1 MPADAAEGA
10 DAAGG
15 EELGDADA
23 AGLAPVGAGGGE
35 GDVGAAEGEMV
46 DGDGMGAAGEG
57 VVVGA
62 EDVAGEAGGGDD
74 EGGDPAELEVEEGA
88 VLGGHA
94 GEG

>member
-1 MPADAAEGA
+1 MPADMAERA

-15 EELGDADA
+15 KELGDADA
-23 AGLAPVGAGGGE
+23 AGLAPVGAGRGE
-35 GDVGAAEGEMV
+35 GDVGAAEGEVV

-62 EDVAGEAGGGDD
+62 EDVAGEAGGGDH
-74 EGGDPAELEVEEGA
+74 EGGDLAELEVEEGA
-88 VLGGHA
+88 MLGGHP